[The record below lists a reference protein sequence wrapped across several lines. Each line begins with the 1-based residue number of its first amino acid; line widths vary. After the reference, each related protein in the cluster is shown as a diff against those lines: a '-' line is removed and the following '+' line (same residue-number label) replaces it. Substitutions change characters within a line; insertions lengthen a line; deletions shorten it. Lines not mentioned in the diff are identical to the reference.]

1 MPEHELWLTALFND
15 YLAGVANAILG
26 LVNVHAPHPARPWE
40 NWIVMELLVVA
51 ILMVLAAVVRATLS
65 PDKPGK
71 LQHVFELLYGFIKTQ
86 ASEVGI
92 EHPEKYSAFFG
103 TLFVFILAMNLIGII
118 PIFESPTS
126 AYYVPVG
133 LAISTWVY
141 YHVMGVKEL
150 GIGKYLA
157 QFGGPVRFGSIVA
170 TAIIVLFMIPIEII
184 GHVARTLSLT
194 VRLYANMF
202 AGEQIT
208 NVFISLTR
216 LVVPVVFMGLH
227 VFVAFLQAYVFSLLT
242 MIYVSMATS
251 HEH

>member
-15 YLAGVANAILG
+15 YLAGAATAILG
-26 LVNVHAPHPARPWE
+26 VFNIHAENAARPWE

-51 ILMVLAAVVRATLS
+51 ILMVLAAAVRSGLS
-65 PDKPGK
+65 ADKPGRM
-71 LQHVFELLYGFIKTQ
+71 QHIFELLYDFLKTQ

-92 EHPEKYSAFFG
+92 HHPEKYSAFFG
-103 TLFVFILAMNLIGII
+103 TLFVFIAAMNLIGII
-118 PIFESPTS
+118 PIFESPTM
-126 AYYVPVG
+126 AVFVPAG

-141 YHVMGVKEL
+141 YHVMGVREL
-150 GIGKYLA
+150 GPVQYMKHFL
-157 QFGGPVRFGSIVA
+157 GPVIWLA
-170 TAIIVLFMIPIEII
+170 PLMIFIEII
-184 GHVARTLSLT
+184 GHFARMLSLT
-194 VRLYANMF
+194 VRLYGNMF

-208 NVFISLTR
+208 TVFISLTK
-216 LVVPVVFMGLH
+216 LVVPVIFMGLH

>member
-26 LVNVHAPHPARPWE
+26 LFNIQAANPARPWE

-51 ILMVLAAVVRATLS
+51 ILMVLAAVVRSSLS
-65 PDKPGK
+65 ADKPGK
-71 LQHVFELLYGFIKTQ
+71 LQHIFELLYGFLKTQ

-103 TLFVFILAMNLIGII
+103 TLFVFIAAMNLIGII
-118 PIFESPTS
+118 PIFESPTM
-126 AYYVPVG
+126 AVFVPAG

-141 YHVMGVKEL
+141 YHVMGVREL
-150 GIGKYLA
+150 GPVQYMKHFL
-157 QFGGPVRFGSIVA
+157 GPVIWLA
-170 TAIIVLFMIPIEII
+170 PLMIFIEII
-184 GHVARTLSLT
+184 GHFARMLSLT
-194 VRLYANMF
+194 VRLYGNMF

-208 NVFISLTR
+208 TVFISLTK
-216 LVVPVVFMGLH
+216 LVVPVIFMGLH

>member
-26 LVNVHAPHPARPWE
+26 VFNVHAENQARPWE

-51 ILMVLAAVVRATLS
+51 ILMVLAAAVRASLS

-71 LQHVFELLYGFIKTQ
+71 LQHIFELLYGFLKTQ

-92 EHPEKYSAFFG
+92 HHPEKYSAFFG
-103 TLFVFILAMNLIGII
+103 TLFVFIAAMNLIGII
-118 PIFESPTS
+118 PIFESPTMAVS
-126 AYYVPVG
+126 VPAG
-133 LAISTWVY
+133 LAVSTWVY
-141 YHVMGVKEL
+141 YHYQGVREL
-150 GIGKYLA
+150 GVAKYLA
-157 QFGGPVRFGSIVA
+157 HFMGPILA
-170 TAIIVLFMIPIEII
+170 LFWLMIPIEII
-184 GHVARTLSLT
+184 GHFARMLSLT
-194 VRLYANMF
+194 VRLYGNMF

-208 NVFISLTR
+208 NVFIGLTYIGI
-216 LVVPVVFMGLH
+216 PVIFMALH

-242 MIYVSMATS
+242 MIYVSMATA

>member
-15 YLAGVANAILG
+15 YFAGAANAILG
-26 LVNVHAPHPARPWE
+26 IFSIHAENQARPWE

-51 ILMVLAAVVRATLS
+51 ILMILAALVRSSLS
-65 PDKPGK
+65 ADKPGK
-71 LQHVFELLYGFIKTQ
+71 LQHIFELLYGFLKTQ

-92 EHPEKYSAFFG
+92 HHPEKYSAFFG
-103 TLFVFILAMNLIGII
+103 TLFVFIAAMNLIGII
-118 PIFESPTS
+118 PIFESPTM
-126 AYYVPVG
+126 AVFVPAG

-141 YHVMGVKEL
+141 YHVMGVREL
-150 GIGKYLA
+150 GPVQYMKHFL
-157 QFGGPVRFGSIVA
+157 GPVIWLA
-170 TAIIVLFMIPIEII
+170 PLMIFIEII
-184 GHVARTLSLT
+184 GHFARMLSLT
-194 VRLYANMF
+194 VRLYGNMF

-208 NVFISLTR
+208 TVFISLTR
-216 LVVPVVFMGLH
+216 LVVPVLFMGLH

>member
-15 YLAGVANAILG
+15 YLAGAGNAILG
-26 LVNVHAPHPARPWE
+26 IFNLHAVNPTRPWE
-40 NWIVMELLVVA
+40 NWVVMELLVVVL
-51 ILMVLAAVVRATLS
+51 LMILAAAVRASLS

-71 LQHVFELLYGFIKTQ
+71 LQHIFELLYGFLKTQ
-86 ASEVGI
+86 AAEVGI

-103 TLFVFILAMNLIGII
+103 TLFVFIAAMNLIGII
-118 PIFESPTS
+118 PIFESPTMTVF
-126 AYYVPVG
+126 VPAG

-141 YHVMGVKEL
+141 YHVMGVREL
-150 GIGKYLA
+150 GPLQYMKHFL
-157 QFGGPVRFGSIVA
+157 GPVIWLA
-170 TAIIVLFMIPIEII
+170 PLMIFIEII
-184 GHVARTLSLT
+184 GHVARMLSLT
-194 VRLYANMF
+194 VRLYGNMF

-208 NVFISLTR
+208 NVFISLTK

>member
-26 LVNVHAPHPARPWE
+26 LFNVHATNPARPWE

-51 ILMVLAAVVRATLS
+51 ILMVLAAAVRSSLS

-71 LQHVFELLYGFIKTQ
+71 LQHIFELLYGFLKTQ

-103 TLFVFILAMNLIGII
+103 TLFVFIAAMNLIGII
-118 PIFESPTS
+118 PIFESPTM
-126 AYYVPVG
+126 AVYVPAG

-141 YHVMGVKEL
+141 YHIMGVREL
-150 GIGKYLA
+150 GPVQYMKHFL
-157 QFGGPVRFGSIVA
+157 GPVIWLA
-170 TAIIVLFMIPIEII
+170 PLMIFIEII
-184 GHVARTLSLT
+184 GHFARMLSLT
-194 VRLYANMF
+194 VRLYGNMF

-208 NVFISLTR
+208 TVFISLTK
-216 LVVPVVFMGLH
+216 LVIPVIFMGLH